1 MNIGIDF
8 GISNIDV
15 AIESK
20 SELKFL
26 SFASSQDSVVDKFHE
41 VMEKLDLPIAKIK
54 SIK

>member
-20 SELKFL
+20 SELKFFA
-26 SFASSQDSVVDKFHE
+26 FASSQASVVDKFHE
-41 VMEKLDLPIAKIK
+41 VM
-54 SIK
+54 